1 MKIVIGSP
9 VNEALLAGWR
19 AEFPEVEFVVAPG
32 AEEQLAAV
40 EDADAYLG
48 RISREAFLAA
58 GPRLRWVHSSGAGI
72 ETLAAIPELVES
84 DVTVTNT
91 RGGHA
96 PCIAEHT
103 FALLL
108 SLTRRLPDLYR
119 DQQAHVWKRTGF
131 ASGMRELTGATM
143 VVVGLGNIGRA
154 IAKRAVAFEMRVL
167 GVDVYPGQ
175 VPDGVEAVWGL
186 DRLDEALQGA
196 DVVAVAA
203 PLTPETRGLL
213 DARRV
218 GLLKPDAYLL
228 VVSRGGIVDEAALI
242 EALRAGRLAGAG
254 LDVQAIEP
262 LPPDDPLWDAPNL
275 ILSPHCSGSSNQ
287 TRERVWD
294 ITWENVRHFV
304 AGRPLAN
311 VCDKRAGF

>member
-9 VNEALLAGWR
+9 VNELLLAGWR
-19 AEFPEVEFVVAPG
+19 AAFPDVEFVVAPG
-32 AEEQLAAV
+32 PEEQVTAV
-40 EDADAYLG
+40 AGADAYLG
-48 RISREAFLAA
+48 RISREAFLVA
-58 GPRLRWVHSSGAGI
+58 GPQLRWVHSLGAGI

-84 DVTVTNT
+84 DVVVTNT

-108 SLTRRLPDLYR
+108 GLTRRLPALYQ
-119 DQQAHVWKRTGF
+119 DQQAHVWNRAGYTQGL
-131 ASGMRELTGATM
+131 RELTGATM
-143 VVVGLGNIGRA
+143 VIVGLGNIGRA
-154 IAKRAVAFEMRVL
+154 IAKRAVAFELRVL
-167 GVDVYPGQ
+167 GVDLYPGQ
-175 VPDGVEAVWGL
+175 APDGVEAVWGL
-186 DRLDEALQGA
+186 DRLDEALSQA

-213 DARRV
+213 DARRI

-254 LDVQAIEP
+254 LDVQAVEP

-275 ILSPHCSGSSNQ
+275 ILSPHCSASSSQ
-287 TRERVWD
+287 TRERVWA
-294 ITWENVRHFV
+294 ITWENVRRFV
-304 AGRPLAN
+304 AGRPLVN